1 MADQN
6 NVVEAI
12 TDPVTGED
20 AWKNRTYIVGVVGGA
35 IVGALS
41 ALLYVRS
48 AEESLEETGE
58 PPSVSTGTLLSLVL
72 AALGLIRQIAESGKS
87 KGKKK

>member
-48 AEESLEETGE
+48 AEESIEER
-58 PPSVSTGTLLSLVL
+58 LLARLHRRSRRHRPLRFSRCWL
-72 AALGLIRQIAESGKS
+72 RAR
-87 KGKKK
+87 KGS

>member
-6 NVVEAI
+6 NVVESVA
-12 TDPVTGED
+12 DSVTGEES
-20 AWKNRTYIVGVVGGA
+20 WKNRTYIVGVIGGA
-35 IVGALS
+35 IVGGLS
-41 ALLYVRS
+41 AMLYVRS

-87 KGKKK
+87 KKK